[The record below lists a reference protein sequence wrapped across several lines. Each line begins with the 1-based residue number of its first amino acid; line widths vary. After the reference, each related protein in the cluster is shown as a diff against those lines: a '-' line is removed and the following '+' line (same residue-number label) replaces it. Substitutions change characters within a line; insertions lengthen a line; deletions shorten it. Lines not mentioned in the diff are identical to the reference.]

1 MRRGVTGV
9 GIVSVAAALAAAC
22 DKSDSVVV
30 VNVDAE
36 PGVPAL
42 MQLRAYVSNGG
53 EGVPRDFP
61 TTPAATPIA
70 FPTSF
75 SLTIPRDRTGA
86 LDVALSAFD
95 SSSTVAA
102 SGDGT
107 VELHPGDNVT
117 MTVTLHAGPSL
128 CGNDVVDS
136 GEGCDDGDR
145 FSSGSC
151 DYRCQPIGGGPGV
164 GGNGGAG
171 GMAGTTGAAGT
182 GGRGGTSGTGGRGGT
197 SGTAGRGGTGG
208 AAGRGGT
215 GGCTIELLTNGNFE
229 AGNTA
234 WTAQAAPPENARPPI
249 YLYTDVDPSIA
260 PPAQSVHIAW
270 LGYNVTNTTFTLSQ
284 AIQIPANA
292 VSFTVSGS
300 VFIQSVDDPNTMYD
314 FAYVETRIGA
324 TVDPEGTW
332 TNVDQGAS
340 SWLPFTVTHPA
351 AGLAGSNGI
360 FQMRVIMDDGGDTSF
375 FFDNLSFLVN
385 VCP

>member
-1 MRRGVTGV
+1 M
-9 GIVSVAAALAAAC
+9 VAVVAALAAGC

-30 VNVDAE
+30 VKVDTD
-36 PGVPAL
+36 PYLPAVL
-42 MQLRAYVSNGG
+42 QLRAYVSNSG

-61 TTPAATPIA
+61 TTAATTPIA

-75 SLTIPRDRTGA
+75 SLTVPRERTGA
-86 LDVALSAFD
+86 LDVALNAFD
-95 SSSTVAA
+95 VSGAVVA
-102 SGDGT
+102 SGAGT
-107 VELHPGDNVT
+107 VELHAGDNVT

-128 CGNDVVDS
+128 CGNNVVDT

-145 FSSGSC
+145 FSTGSC

-171 GMAGTTGAAGT
+171 GMAGTGGAAGT
-182 GGRGGTSGTGGRGGT
+182 GGRGGTSPTAGRGGT
-197 SGTAGRGGTGG
+197 GGAAGRGGTGG

-229 AGNTA
+229 AGDTG
-234 WTAQAAPPENARPPI
+234 WTSQSSSPPANARPLI
-249 YLYTDVDPSIA
+249 YLYTDVEPSIA
-260 PPAQSVHIAW
+260 PPAQSIHIAW
-270 LGYNVTNTTFTLSQ
+270 IGYNETNATIQLSQ
-284 AIQIPANA
+284 PIQIPANA

-300 VFIQSVDDPNTMYD
+300 VFIQSVDDPTTMYD
-314 FAYVETRIGA
+314 FAYVETLVGP

-351 AGLAGSNGI
+351 AGFAGSNGM
-360 FQMRVIMDDGGDTSF
+360 FQIRVKMDDGADTSF

-385 VCP
+385 VCQ